1 MTSSNSPFLIEV
13 CANSAYSAIAAQEG
27 GAKRV
32 ELCSALPEGGLTPS
46 YGEIVTTQKNLSIDL
61 NVIIRPRSGDFHY
74 SELEIASMIE
84 DICLCKKLGVH
95 GVVFGVL
102 TAEGDVDIPL
112 CQRLLSHC
120 DGLSA
125 TFHRAFDVCRDPYA
139 ALENIIDLGF
149 ERILSSGQAASAL
162 AGKDVL
168 AQLVTQAGGR
178 ISIMAGCGV
187 NEHNIAEIRQA
198 TQATEFHFSA
208 KDTLPS
214 QMQYRKEGVP
224 MGGSVD
230 IDEFAIYISS
240 AEKVSNAVRA
250 LHTLHT

>member
-1 MTSSNSPFLIEV
+1 MNSPFLIEV
-13 CANSAYSAIAAQEG
+13 CANSAYSALAAQEG

-46 YGEIVTTQKNLSIDL
+46 YGEIATAQKNLSIDL

-84 DICLCKKLGVH
+84 DICLCQKLGVH

-102 TAEGDVDIPL
+102 TPQGEVDIPL
-112 CQRLLSHC
+112 CKRLLSHC
-120 DGLSA
+120 EGLSV
-125 TFHRAFDVCRDPYA
+125 TFHRAFDVCRDPFD
-139 ALENIIDLGF
+139 ALETIIELGF
-149 ERILSSGQAASAL
+149 DRILSSGQAATAL
-162 AGKDVL
+162 AGKEVL
-168 AQLVTQAGGR
+168 AQLVKQANGR

-187 NEHNIAEIRQA
+187 NEHNIAEICQA
-198 TQATEFHFSA
+198 TQAHEYHFSA

-224 MGGSVD
+224 MGGTVD

-240 AEKVSNAVRA
+240 SEKVRNA
-250 LHTLHT
+250 LHALNNI